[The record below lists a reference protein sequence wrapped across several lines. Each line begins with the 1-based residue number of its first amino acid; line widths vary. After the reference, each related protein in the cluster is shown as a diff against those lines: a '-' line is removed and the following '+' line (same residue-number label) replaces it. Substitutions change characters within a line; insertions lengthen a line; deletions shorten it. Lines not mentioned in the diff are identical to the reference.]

1 MITNTVII
9 RTQEQEREML
19 DYIRHLPHSRCHS
32 HHTVEAIFMQ
42 IEMGI
47 LSWRILRVSE
57 ILMTNIWAYNEMC
70 LNHIA
75 ISEIKLCVFIV
86 CAGN

>member
-9 RTQEQEREML
+9 RTQVRERGRERKNAGL
-19 DYIRHLPHSRCHS
+19 YQTFPTLSFAVCHSR
-32 HHTVEAIFMQ
+32 HTVEAIFME

-75 ISEIKLCVFIV
+75 YRSTFRD
-86 CAGN
+86 